1 MQSIPFDV
9 RKSTIAMFMS
19 EVIYRLIKESEPNSP
34 LFDFVWHSV
43 EALDAIEEGV
53 ANFHLW
59 FMVGLSRFLGFF
71 PGNEYREGDWF
82 DIREGQFVSLPPLH
96 GIAMTQA
103 NAELFNRFIECDVSE
118 LGTIGLNRDRR
129 VEFLNSMLVY
139 FGYHLDAIHKVR
151 SVEILRE
158 VF

>member
-1 MQSIPFDV
+1 
-9 RKSTIAMFMS
+9 
-19 EVIYRLIKESEPNSP
+19 
-34 LFDFVWHSV
+34 
-43 EALDAIEEGV
+43 
-53 ANFHLW
+53 
-59 FMVGLSRFLGFF
+59 
-71 PGNEYREGDWF
+71 
-82 DIREGQFVSLPPLH
+82 
-96 GIAMTQA
+96 MTQA